1 MLRDSNIYFSF
12 LFFFSKIPRGKKKV
26 CYMFYIV
33 THSMMMSIVES
44 KDKQKI
50 MLVEHDKVKGV
61 I

>member
-1 MLRDSNIYFSF
+1 
-12 LFFFSKIPRGKKKV
+12 
-26 CYMFYIV
+26 MFYIV